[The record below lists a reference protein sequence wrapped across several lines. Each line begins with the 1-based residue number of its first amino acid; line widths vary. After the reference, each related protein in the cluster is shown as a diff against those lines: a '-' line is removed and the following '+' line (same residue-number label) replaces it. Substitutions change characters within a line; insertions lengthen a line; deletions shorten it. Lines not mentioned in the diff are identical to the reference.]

1 MLIATLALPA
11 SAFGQ
16 PAAAKKPD
24 EKATKGPEVAPDEKA
39 KAQARSY
46 LSSGNR
52 SAAAGEWDDAFA
64 EHTIAWR
71 LHGDWE
77 TAGALG
83 KSAFKTK
90 HYAIALLRLTY
101 YLANAPAGRVS
112 ATDSATLKGWIE
124 SSKQQVGYIQIT
136 APSGSDIHV
145 DGEPMGQ
152 TPLPEPIPAD
162 PGKHEVQIRA
172 GYPQKRSVVVATGK
186 TEAIT
191 IEADPD
197 STSPSDPSAPPS
209 PRGSSTLRIAGL
221 ATGGALFAG
230 GLVVG
235 GVFAAGASEQGAI
248 KQTASEK
255 LGGRAEMQEAARAEA
270 EARNIAFWGFVGAA
284 VAAAGTTTFYFTT
297 RKSSGATVTG
307 AASVRSGGPFLSI
320 QGEF

>member
-1 MLIATLALPA
+1 MIAALAVPDA
-11 SAFGQ
+11 AFGQ
-16 PAAAKKPD
+16 AAPANKPDAAAKKG
-24 EKATKGPEVAPDEKA
+24 AAGAPDEKA

-101 YLANAPAGRVS
+101 YLASAPDGRVS
-112 ATDSATLKGWIE
+112 ATESATIKGWIE
-124 SSKQQVGYIQIT
+124 SAKQQVGYIQIT

-172 GYPQKRSVVVATGK
+172 GYPQKRLVVVAIGK

-197 STSPSDPSAPPS
+197 ATAPSDPSAPPAAK
-209 PRGSSTLRIAGL
+209 GSSPLRIAGL
-221 ATGGALFAG
+221 AAGGALFAG

-248 KQTASEK
+248 KQSASKE
-255 LGGRAEMQEAARAEA
+255 LGGRTEMQDAARAEA